1 MERVVVGVIF
11 LRFKKEVSTF
21 DLRFRSIL
29 VFQELHRLIV
39 YHIKPVSPFSDPW
52 GDSNDWRSF
61 PSFPS

>member
-1 MERVVVGVIF
+1 MGRVVVGVIF

-39 YHIKPVSPFSDPW
+39 YHIKPVSPFSDR
-52 GDSNDWRSF
+52 GHSNDWRSF